1 MKKMLAVII
10 SAMVLVGCGE
20 KEVKYDCGSTQ
31 ITLKGDKA
39 ILKDSK
45 GSVAYD
51 KVDENIYEGLTEVG
65 KARIIKGGDKFT
77 ISLSIFS
84 ATKECKIIEGK

>member
-1 MKKMLAVII
+1 MKKMFAVII

-45 GSVAYD
+45 DSVAYD
-51 KVDENIYEGLTEVG
+51 KVGENIYEGLTEVG
-65 KARIIKGGDKFT
+65 KARIIKDGDKFT

-84 ATKECKIIEGK
+84 VTKECKIIEGK